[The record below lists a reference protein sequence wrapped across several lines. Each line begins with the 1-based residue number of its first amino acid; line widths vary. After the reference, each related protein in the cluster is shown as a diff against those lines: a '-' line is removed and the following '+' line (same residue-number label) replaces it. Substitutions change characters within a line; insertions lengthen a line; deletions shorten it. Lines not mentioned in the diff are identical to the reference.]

1 MGILDNLQSILGASS
16 APSGQGGGLGSIL
29 GPGVIGGLLGA
40 ILPGKGGML
49 KTGAAAALASVLW
62 NKYQNSISVPPAASG
77 QPTAYNQSGAG
88 AYTRPAAYGQ
98 PAAFEQPLAPELVRL
113 IRAMI
118 FAAKSDGVIDEE
130 EKAAIRQR
138 LEGQAENPALIRLM
152 EQLVN
157 EPVDPALVAAGVSS
171 PQESL
176 QLFLASCAVIKMDT
190 FMENSYI
197 DALAA
202 ALGIPQ
208 EMKREVRAEAA
219 RAALPQR

>member
-1 MGILDNLQSILGASS
+1 MGILDNLQSMLGASS
-16 APSGQGGGLGSIL
+16 APSGQGGGLGAIL
-29 GPGVIGGLLGA
+29 GPGLIGGLLGA

-49 KTGAAAALASVLW
+49 KSGAAAALASVLW
-62 NKYQNSISVPPAASG
+62 NKYQNSISVPPAAKG

-88 AYTRPAAYGQ
+88 AYSR

-118 FAAKSDGVIDEE
+118 YAAKSDGLIDEE

-138 LEGQAENPALIRLM
+138 LEGQAENPALMRLM

-157 EPVDPALVAAGVSS
+157 EPVDPALVAAGVTS

-176 QLFLASCAVIKMDT
+176 QLFLASCAVIKIDS

-208 EMKREVRAEAA
+208 EMKQEVQAEAA
-219 RAALPQR
+219 RAALPQP